1 MKILK
6 EDNGNILLVL
16 NELTFVNELKSNDV
30 DASFEKHVPQMKKI
44 DNTVE
49 VFVNHVMDDDH
60 FIEWILVDYGTKQ
73 IIQHFVPGDVPKII
87 VDYQDGMKAYSYCNK
102 HSLWVSGDVF

>member
-1 MKILK
+1 MPFFDFYNILFLERVVFMKILK

-44 DNTVE
+44 DNTCLHIRL
-49 VFVNHVMDDDH
+49 FPI
-60 FIEWILVDYGTKQ
+60 FA
-73 IIQHFVPGDVPKII
+73 KIF
-87 VDYQDGMKAYSYCNK
+87 
-102 HSLWVSGDVF
+102 LLP